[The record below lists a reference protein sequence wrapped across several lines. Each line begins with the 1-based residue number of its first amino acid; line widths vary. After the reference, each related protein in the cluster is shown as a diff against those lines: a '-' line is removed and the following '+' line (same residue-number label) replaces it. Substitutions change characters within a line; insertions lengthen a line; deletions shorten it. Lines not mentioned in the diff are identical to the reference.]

1 MFMDC
6 EHLGA
11 FCVFVFVC
19 YALFVMFNYYPFM
32 LLYVLLPYCSVLL
45 LLFPPRF
52 MREED
57 KAGCVGWGTRK
68 MRAFFTSYLQLKRI
82 AALVFMYFVAF
93 FSSFIYMFV
102 DFYLFMMYPGHYNYV
117 GSIPLLMY

>member
-45 LLFPPRF
+45 LLFPLRF

-68 MRAFFTSYLQLKRI
+68 MRAFFISYLQLKRI

-93 FSSFIYMFV
+93 FSLLFFSIFYIYV
-102 DFYLFMMYPGHYNYV
+102 C
-117 GSIPLLMY
+117 